1 MKGRRGHSAP
11 LLHVSPRDKGDSGF
25 TITGKGD
32 AMADTIT
39 KEEYIYQVDKIKFI
53 VTPVYKED
61 GEPLRDILLKLML
74 AELEPA

>member
-1 MKGRRGHSAP
+1 
-11 LLHVSPRDKGDSGF
+11 
-25 TITGKGD
+25 
-32 AMADTIT
+32 MADTIT